1 MRSIRIHKALLFT
14 LGSLV
19 GTTAALAQTIV
30 PPGIG
35 ALSSSQPERGKAVLT
50 GVLNST
56 GGQNPTVKIRWGDE
70 DRGTAV
76 TPAYAWD
83 NEVTISTNQT
93 AGTFSTTIDIPN
105 LDKIYYFRVVANNA
119 GGAVVSRQLGVVLPN
134 APVGVAN
141 LQGRWSF
148 DGENANDA
156 SGAGRNG
163 TAKKLY
169 TPAGVSGM
177 KLWLDASNL
186 STAGPTWTDN
196 SGNLNHAVKNGSPIV
211 VEKHPGISLMRYTG
225 ETGQYHSWTQMTD
238 IRTVFWVVQKTG
250 SNTNMLLLGDSSNY
264 FFHPNGAGAM
274 WHPSLGPVANVRGG
288 TTKINGTTVNGT
300 STGIPTSLSVISLK
314 TSGNVTASNFADD
327 RQIVQSGVN
336 RVFEGDLGELL
347 LFNTALSD
355 SDIQKIEG
363 YLAHKWGLQDSLP
376 TSHAHSMGAPI
387 ASSGTPDYVADT
399 PFGSGKAIDLIN
411 GHVEIPTGEAED
423 IFDAGTDF
431 SVSAW
436 IKGGSKQPLGSIVSK
451 GAGRSNNMFN
461 APITMWV
468 DASAIDTI
476 TSNANGEVVS
486 WQNLVDP
493 TSALEGHSTNK
504 PDTGVTTINGLNALK
519 FVRRSDNNMER
530 VLGKKNGAD
539 WNPAGSGRPDDMALI
554 ILAQI
559 DTQRRNNFPLGF
571 GWGDHFPW
579 NNGRIY
585 WRFTGG
591 RADFV
596 AFSTGVP
603 TIITMHLS
611 KTDGVQ
617 KAFKDGSEKY
627 SRARTDNAN
636 YNVGS
641 SFHFPFN
648 GSGNYASDW
657 TVAEMI
663 VTKGY
668 FTHSAREAIEGYLAG
683 KWGLN
688 NNLPSSHSGKDWSDT
703 SGWAINSEL
712 SSSSLGTNFPGLND
726 VSSFRN
732 TTDLENSN
740 SWHHLV
746 VSMSG
751 DTQKLYIDGVETN
764 SQSIA
769 GSISASASA
778 LVFGAYDRNSST
790 AAAEE
795 VKNIAAAG
803 HSGIKLDE
811 VRIYNKGLTAS
822 EVTDIYNFGK
832 GDLQKIGGFSTL
844 PTTVTATA
852 GTAFSTTVTADF
864 TNAVYEAYNLPNG
877 LSINSSTG
885 EISGTPTVGGTH
897 AITVSVSG
905 GTGEAPKKAAGTI
918 TYIAPTSAPKFGTP
932 GAQNVVGDSAL
943 ILTEIEQSG
952 ASTNIV
958 DFVWDT
964 SDKGTSNLS
973 DWNGSAT
980 SVGSGKE
987 GFYGQQ
993 LINLTPGETYYYRS
1007 RVTMN
1012 QQPIDLVSD
1021 LKVWLDASDLT
1032 SVPNPWVDKSG
1043 SGNSPEK
1050 KGSGHTI
1057 TSAAQNGLNVLTFN
1071 TANQDFYEKT
1081 SSTITDDDQTWL
1093 FLVKP
1098 LSSQTLHGN
1107 ASAIF
1112 ALGGGS
1118 YALRFSSGNGG
1129 YYRGRALITGPSGW
1143 HLNSLWLT
1151 HTAGGSSTNKG
1162 GVWNLIGLHRIGSTI
1177 QLYMNGTTVNSGT
1190 ASSYTLGS
1198 DTYFRIMSGSSNYN
1212 IRGDL
1217 AEVLAFQ
1224 SRNDTSRE
1232 KLEGYLA
1239 HKWGLTSLL
1248 PSNHTYKTNTLSI
1261 TDWSSCTILHN
1272 SDQYQCSYTWFSIH
1286 CQCRR
1291 HFRRYAG
1298 RIDGQW
1304 KCCHHRKILLGR

>member
-1 MRSIRIHKALLFT
+1 MELKQIPRLSPAP
-14 LGSLV
+14 LV
-19 GTTAALAQTIV
+19 L
-30 PPGIG
+30 
-35 ALSSSQPERGKAVLT
+35 
-50 GVLNST
+50 
-56 GGQNPTVKIRWGDE
+56 
-70 DRGTAV
+70 
-76 TPAYAWD
+76 
-83 NEVTISTNQT
+83 
-93 AGTFSTTIDIPN
+93 
-105 LDKIYYFRVVANNA
+105 
-119 GGAVVSRQLGVVLPN
+119 
-134 APVGVAN
+134 
-141 LQGRWSF
+141 
-148 DGENANDA
+148 
-156 SGAGRNG
+156 
-163 TAKKLY
+163 
-169 TPAGVSGM
+169 
-177 KLWLDASNL
+177 
-186 STAGPTWTDN
+186 
-196 SGNLNHAVKNGSPIV
+196 
-211 VEKHPGISLMRYTG
+211 
-225 ETGQYHSWTQMTD
+225 
-238 IRTVFWVVQKTG
+238 
-250 SNTNMLLLGDSSNY
+250 
-264 FFHPNGAGAM
+264 
-274 WHPSLGPVANVRGG
+274 
-288 TTKINGTTVNGT
+288 
-300 STGIPTSLSVISLK
+300 
-314 TSGNVTASNFADD
+314 
-327 RQIVQSGVN
+327 
-336 RVFEGDLGELL
+336 
-347 LFNTALSD
+347 
-355 SDIQKIEG
+355 
-363 YLAHKWGLQDSLP
+363 
-376 TSHAHSMGAPI
+376 
-387 ASSGTPDYVADT
+387 
-399 PFGSGKAIDLIN
+399 
-411 GHVEIPTGEAED
+411 
-423 IFDAGTDF
+423 
-431 SVSAW
+431 
-436 IKGGSKQPLGSIVSK
+436 
-451 GAGRSNNMFN
+451 
-461 APITMWV
+461 
-468 DASAIDTI
+468 
-476 TSNANGEVVS
+476 
-486 WQNLVDP
+486 
-493 TSALEGHSTNK
+493 
-504 PDTGVTTINGLNALK
+504 
-519 FVRRSDNNMER
+519 
-530 VLGKKNGAD
+530 
-539 WNPAGSGRPDDMALI
+539 
-554 ILAQI
+554 
-559 DTQRRNNFPLGF
+559 
-571 GWGDHFPW
+571 
-579 NNGRIY
+579 
-585 WRFTGG
+585 
-591 RADFV
+591 
-596 AFSTGVP
+596 
-603 TIITMHLS
+603 
-611 KTDGVQ
+611 
-617 KAFKDGSEKY
+617 
-627 SRARTDNAN
+627 
-636 YNVGS
+636 
-641 SFHFPFN
+641 
-648 GSGNYASDW
+648 
-657 TVAEMI
+657 
-663 VTKGY
+663 
-668 FTHSAREAIEGYLAG
+668 
-683 KWGLN
+683 
-688 NNLPSSHSGKDWSDT
+688 
-703 SGWAINSEL
+703 
-712 SSSSLGTNFPGLND
+712 
-726 VSSFRN
+726 
-732 TTDLENSN
+732 
-740 SWHHLV
+740 
-746 VSMSG
+746 
-751 DTQKLYIDGVETN
+751 
-764 SQSIA
+764 
-769 GSISASASA
+769 SASA

-1098 LSSQTLHGN
+1098 LSSQTLHSN

-1190 ASSYTLGS
+1190 ASSYTWVVIHISELCREVVI
-1198 DTYFRIMSGSSNYN
+1198 TISGV
-1212 IRGDL
+1212 IWPR
-1217 AEVLAFQ
+1217 F
-1224 SRNDTSRE
+1224 
-1232 KLEGYLA
+1232 
-1239 HKWGLTSLL
+1239 L
-1248 PSNHTYKTNTLSI
+1248 PSNRETIPPGKNLKDTWHTSG
-1261 TDWSSCTILHN
+1261 D
-1272 SDQYQCSYTWFSIH
+1272 
-1286 CQCRR
+1286 
-1291 HFRRYAG
+1291 
-1298 RIDGQW
+1298 
-1304 KCCHHRKILLGR
+1304 